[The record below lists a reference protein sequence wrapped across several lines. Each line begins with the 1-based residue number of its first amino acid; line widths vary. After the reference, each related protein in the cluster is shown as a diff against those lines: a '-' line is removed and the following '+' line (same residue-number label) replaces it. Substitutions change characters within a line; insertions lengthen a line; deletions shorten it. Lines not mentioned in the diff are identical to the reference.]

1 MLECANGCNQV
12 VCHLQAV
19 ADLIKANGFAATYH
33 WCYMEEVFL
42 MKKDKDFSLLRK
54 VKHFT

>member
-12 VCHLQAV
+12 VCRLQAV
-19 ADLIKANGFAATYH
+19 ADLIKANGFAATYP

-42 MKKDKDFSLLRK
+42 MKKDKDSEGLHLRN
-54 VKHFT
+54 